1 MKTRI
6 KLKREFLI
14 LKTLNINIKNITK
27 KKHCKFH
34 SNLNKKRLS
43 VNRNK
48 YSNEFKCEI
57 IEIINRKNKFKKKI
71 VKVCI

>member
-14 LKTLNINIKNITK
+14 LKTLNINIWNITK
-27 KKHCKFH
+27 RKHCKFH

-48 YSNEFKCEI
+48 YSNEFKSEI
-57 IEIINRKNKFKKKI
+57 IEIFNRKNKF
-71 VKVCI
+71 